1 MRNKVVLKVKRFSQQ
16 GNECAVAACSS
27 FANFF
32 DSQVQYKVIRKNIS
46 DVAPTVTKDGMTTP
60 EQGLLLNKLGFS
72 NIKIVTAY
80 TDLFDFTWEKKTKE
94 QKIERL
100 KKVRSFYRRKSNLG
114 LADLAD
120 EYLKFLSNKDCDN
133 SVIIDYDFSKW
144 IKSIICKGKP
154 VIASINYTAF
164 NRLSKTYNEEYDDIK
179 GDPVE
184 HALTIRGFDKEN
196 VYVVDSTGKKT
207 QKYNGYYKIKW
218 EHFLV
223 NIGTGDLIFAE

>member
-1 MRNKVVLKVKRFSQQ
+1 LRNKIVLKVKRFSQR

-32 DSQVQYKVIRKNIS
+32 DQTIQYKVVRKDIL
-46 DVAPTVTKDGMTTP
+46 DIATTVNKDGMTTP
-60 EQGLLLNKLGFS
+60 EQGLLLNKMGFS

-94 QKIERL
+94 EKIERL
-100 KKVRSFYRRKSNLG
+100 KKIRSFYKRKSNLS
-114 LADLAD
+114 LADLAE
-120 EYLKFLSNKDCDN
+120 EYLKFLNNDGCDN
-133 SVIIDYDFSKW
+133 TVIIDYDFSKW
-144 IKSIICKGKP
+144 IKSIISKGKP

-184 HALTIRGFDKEN
+184 HALAIRGFDKDSI
-196 VYVVDSTGKKT
+196 YVVDSSGKRTK
-207 QKYNGYYKIKW
+207 KYTGYYKIKW